1 MVISWSSGCLN
12 VIQSF
17 LMVSGTSFNFPGS
30 LVWHLKQKV
39 FQALDSLHAFCTEPA
54 SRQKGENEQ
63 RIRTF
68 LQPLK
73 LLSPAKV
80 RELCQLLQLCTEVFL
95 SCFDLLQLLLREKH
109 SRIIFGVKILWHN
122 REQMIGKVGGLG
134 LYSFH
139 SANKSGRKEREL
151 YGVCE
156 PSGICRMVIT
166 ECAVIKLMK
175 ENSNSSKI
183 KYFLIFL
190 SSPWISFGIN
200 VASVFWFVPSK
211 IHTEGH
217 ILHIILPFT

>member
-1 MVISWSSGCLN
+1 MVMSWSSGCLN
-12 VIQSF
+12 AIQPF

-30 LVWHLKQKV
+30 LVWQLKQKV

-109 SRIIFGVKILWHN
+109 SRIIFGVKILWHD

-139 SANKSGRKEREL
+139 SANKLGGRKENCM
-151 YGVCE
+151 GCVNHQG
-156 PSGICRMVIT
+156 SAGW
-166 ECAVIKLMK
+166 
-175 ENSNSSKI
+175 S
-183 KYFLIFL
+183 
-190 SSPWISFGIN
+190 
-200 VASVFWFVPSK
+200 
-211 IHTEGH
+211 
-217 ILHIILPFT
+217 